1 MKIHGKINPL
11 LNIPWDQSIL
21 LETKIFWLHIAI
33 VQLTMTLP
41 KCNFLVTHFQ
51 IFFVAINIP
60 ANDRQNINTF
70 VPARYPTKQVFFLI
84 QFIMIGGGLGS
95 RGCTNLESGWRRGF
109 NFCQKGFVPH
119 CNTQSSFWVKM
130 KMFSWISSLQQ
141 DNIQKGICDYLPRD
155 FLYKFNS

>member
-1 MKIHGKINPL
+1 
-11 LNIPWDQSIL
+11 
-21 LETKIFWLHIAI
+21 
-33 VQLTMTLP
+33 MTLP

-95 RGCTNLESGWRRGF
+95 RGCTNLESGRRRGF
-109 NFCQKGFVPH
+109 NFCQKGFVPQ
-119 CNTQSSFWVKM
+119 CTTQSSSWVKM
-130 KMFSWISSLQQ
+130 KMIFFEFFHYNKKIYRQVIGMICQEIFCTSS
-141 DNIQKGICDYLPRD
+141 KASV
-155 FLYKFNS
+155 LY